1 MERRFETFTVL
12 VGKLSRSIRRLKTE
26 QMAQL
31 NLKGPHVSCLYYL
44 YSFGPMTAAQLC
56 ERCEEDKAAIS
67 RSLEYLER
75 NGYLQPQA
83 GKKYKA
89 KLLLTDMGRQA
100 GEEVANRINRIL
112 DAAGAGLTEQERE
125 IMYRAMEKISA
136 NLESVVRQDKEG
148 V

>member
-44 YSFGPMTAAQLC
+44 YSFGPMTAAELC

-75 NGYLQPQA
+75 TGYLQPQA

-89 KLLLTDMGRQA
+89 KLLLTDRGRQA
-100 GEEVANRINRIL
+100 GEEVASRINRIL
-112 DAAGAGLTEQERE
+112 DAAGAGLTDQERE

-148 V
+148 A